1 MRITCPKC
9 SSSEARSLSLIHREG
24 LTNTQ
29 GQTAGTSVGSLGGS
43 LGVSTMRGTIT
54 AQSQTVLSK
63 EAAPP
68 EARAFFPWVLSAI
81 VLGLFVL
88 AQLGDIGFWTVV
100 AALLAVLS
108 VLQAKRARAFNT
120 QELPGLKARWDQSF
134 MCNRCGQVF
143 VGS

>member
-29 GQTAGTSVGSLGGS
+29 GQTAGTSVGSLGGG

-63 EAAPP
+63 EAAPN
-68 EARAFFPWVLSAI
+68 LYL
-81 VLGLFVL
+81 LGILNLNFL
-88 AQLGDIGFWTVV
+88 KMEHRYQFRNRPAGLLGSG
-100 AALLAVLS
+100 
-108 VLQAKRARAFNT
+108 
-120 QELPGLKARWDQSF
+120 PGAG
-134 MCNRCGQVF
+134 RCQP
-143 VGS
+143 